1 MAKKAAKKT
10 RARGSSATGTKRKA
24 RPKKARAGGEAPA
37 TAEELLD
44 MAQAISLLRT
54 TRPTF
59 YRWLRAGKIKGMK
72 VGRQWRFRREDIDRF
87 LSGQEPKIE
96 LRTDIRP
103 LIKTLSQRLGKLGG
117 KDTSPGD
124 TQPVQRAVNL
134 MILLAVKM
142 RASDIHVEPYEDGA
156 HLRCRVDGVLHPAG
170 KFDLRLLPAVVEQ
183 LKRMTACDVHE
194 TKLPQDGRVRV
205 ESPEEGLDFDLRVS
219 FLPAYLGEAVT
230 IRILRREA
238 AVIGLDQI
246 DYWAKDRETLLRGL
260 KQPWGLVIVTGP
272 TGSGKTTVLYSCLMH
287 LLNPAVKIMSVEDPV
302 EYLIAGT
309 TQIQINPK
317 IGLTF
322 ERAIRSIL
330 RSDPDLIMMG
340 EIRNREMLELCM
352 QASLTGHLVLTTLHT
367 DEAASA
373 LKRMVDIGVVP
384 FLVADCTKLISAQR
398 LVRKLCPDCC
408 EPISPSPDA
417 LAKAE
422 KLALAGGLNAQTLD
436 KSFRRPVGCPKCGQ
450 TGYRGRTLIAEML
463 EFSPEMGAALKAEA
477 PVEELRAIALRN
489 GMTTMAADGIRRAA
503 AGETSLDEV
512 FRALA
517 V

>member
-10 RARGSSATGTKRKA
+10 RAKGSSTGTRRKPRA
-24 RPKKARAGGEAPA
+24 KKARAGGGQPVP

-44 MAQAISLLRT
+44 MAQAITLLRT

-59 YRWLRAGKIKGMK
+59 YRWLRSSKIKGMK

-87 LSGQEPKIE
+87 LSGQEPRIE

-103 LIKTLSQRLGKLGG
+103 LINDLADRLKQVGG
-117 KDTSPGD
+117 KYTLAP
-124 TQPVQRAVNL
+124 TVTPVQHAVHL
-134 MILLAVKM
+134 MIALAIKT
-142 RASDIHVEPYEDGA
+142 RASDIHIEPYEDGV

-170 KFDLRLLPAVVEQ
+170 KFDLRLLPAVAEQ
-183 LKRMTACDVHE
+183 LKGMAACDVHE
-194 TKLPQDGRVRV
+194 TKLPQDGRVRITN
-205 ESPEEGLDFDLRVS
+205 EETALDVDLRLC

-238 AVIGLDQI
+238 ALMGLEQI
-246 DYWAKDRETLLRGL
+246 DYWPKDREALLRAL
-260 KQPWGLVIVTGP
+260 KQPWGLIIVTGP

-309 TQIQINPK
+309 TQVQINPK
-317 IGLTF
+317 TGLTF
-322 ERAIRSIL
+322 ERAIRSFL
-330 RSDPDLIMMG
+330 RSDPDVIMMG

-398 LVRKLCPDCC
+398 LVRKLCPACC
-408 EPISPSPDA
+408 EAVSPSPDA

-422 KLALAGGLNAQTLD
+422 RLALAGGLDARTLE
-436 KSFRRPVGCPKCGQ
+436 KTFRKPVGCPKCGR
-450 TGYRGRTLIAEML
+450 TGYKGRTLIAEML
-463 EFSPEMGAALKAEA
+463 EFTPEMGAALKAGA
-477 PVEELRAIALRN
+477 PVEELREIAVKN
-489 GMTTMAADGIRRAA
+489 GMTTMAADGVRRATT
-503 AGETSLDEV
+503 GETSLDEV
-512 FRALA
+512 FRVLA